1 MENNNDNRGNKQG
14 KPMTAKNK
22 AITCRVDEQT
32 KQAFNEMATNHG
44 LTESELLGLIVNSA
58 INKTDKPNKQNF
70 LPHGKNLTKA
80 DTELKQIT
88 LRMPKFIMTA
98 AETKAK
104 AQGMATSRWIKSLVQ
119 SNLIQPPVL
128 IDSAIIA
135 LKETDRGLAAV
146 GNNIN
151 QIARRLN
158 ESVFKTDMV
167 RIEILEEV
175 KQEIKTVRLSIDQLI
190 RVSRDGWNIDN
201 DE

>member
-1 MENNNDNRGNKQG
+1 MPTKTKTIR
-14 KPMTAKNK
+14 
-22 AITCRVDEQT
+22 CRVDEKT
-32 KQAFNEMATNHG
+32 KQDFIEIANNHG
-44 LTESELLGLIVNSA
+44 LSESELLALIISKT
-58 INKTDKPNKQNF
+58 INEETQQNIY
-70 LPHGKNLTKA
+70 PQGKILTKS

-88 LRMPKFIMTA
+88 LRMPNFIMTGA
-98 AETKAK
+98 AIKAK

-128 IDSAIIA
+128 IDSVIIA

-167 RIEILEEV
+167 RIELLEEV
-175 KQEIKTVRLSIDQLI
+175 KQEIKKVRVTIDELI
-190 RVSRDGWNIDN
+190 CVSCDGWSIDN
-201 DE
+201 DS